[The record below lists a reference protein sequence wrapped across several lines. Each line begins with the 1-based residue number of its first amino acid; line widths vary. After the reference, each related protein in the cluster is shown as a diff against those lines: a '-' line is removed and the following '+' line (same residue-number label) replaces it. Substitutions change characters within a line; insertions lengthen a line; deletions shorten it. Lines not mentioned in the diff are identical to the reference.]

1 MARFFIDRPIFAI
14 VISLLLVL
22 AGVLSLLG
30 LPIAQYPEI
39 TPPTV
44 KVSAVYPGANAE
56 TVNQA
61 VSTPLD
67 SQINGVSDMRY
78 IKSVSGDDGSS
89 AVTVTFKLERD
100 ADIAAVETQNRV
112 SQVLPRLPT
121 EVNDI
126 GVSVTKA
133 SPDTLLYLAV
143 SSPDDRYSREFLSN
157 YVYSFLLDPLKRTV
171 GVGDVKVFGAEYG
184 MRIWLQPDRL
194 VNLQLTPADVIRAV
208 QEQNRQVAAGR
219 VGQPPGGM
227 DSGFT
232 FSLRA
237 NARLVDAEEFA
248 NIILRARPDGS
259 FVRLGDVAR
268 IELGSKD
275 YGFSG
280 KLDGHEAAVL
290 GISLSPGANALET
303 AAAAK
308 TLLTELASGFPPGL
322 DYTIVYDNSLFV
334 EASIEEVLHTF
345 FEALLLVL
353 IVVFVFLQNWRATL
367 IPMIAVPVSLLAT
380 FISYQF
386 LGFSI
391 NTLSLFALVLAIGIV
406 VDDAIVVVEAVEHKM
421 TGGMG
426 VREATRSAM
435 DEVTG
440 PIVATSLVL
449 SAIFVPMALVPGVV
463 GQLYKQFAIT
473 IAVSVAFST
482 LVALTLTPA
491 LCAKMLRPAH
501 AGDTGM
507 LGRAFAAFN
516 RGFERITGGYVQ
528 LAAVGTGAPKRAL
541 LALLIIVIALV
552 ALMRVTPTG
561 FVPDEDVGAF
571 FAAVALPESATLA
584 RTDVVVANY
593 QQDLRAMPGVES
605 VLSIS
610 GFDVISGTATAN
622 AALMIIKLHPWEQRV
637 EVEQQAPALIR
648 HASLLGMRHPQA
660 NIFAFNPPAL
670 PGFGA
675 VSGFSMMLQARAGQA
690 PDELAA
696 MSAQFIKAAQ
706 AREEIGRISTSFTT
720 ATPNY
725 AITVDREKA
734 KKLGVPIS
742 DVYATMQAM
751 LGSIQ
756 VNDFTR
762 FGKNYRVILQAD
774 GPYRATIDAL
784 SQLYVRNEQGEMV
797 PLNTLVT
804 ATPDTG
810 PRFMLR
816 YNLFP
821 AAELSGTPAPGYSS
835 GQAMAALVE
844 VAAEVLPADFGFEW
858 SGQSLEESEAGNT
871 ATLVLLLS
879 AVVVFLLL
887 AALYESWSVPLA
899 VIMAVPFGILGA
911 FLAVLIR
918 ELNFDVY
925 GQIGLVT
932 LVGLGAKN
940 AILIVEFAKLFH
952 EQGKS
957 AVEAALEAA
966 RLRLRPIIMTSFAFI
981 LGVVPLVIASGA
993 GAASKQAV
1001 GTAVFGGMLAA
1012 TLLAVFFVPA
1022 FFVLVQR
1029 KPADQPSQPDADALS
1044 GAAASETQS

>member
-1 MARFFIDRPIFAI
+1 MAKVFIDRPIMAM
-14 VISLLLVL
+14 VISLLLL
-22 AGVLSLLG
+22 LGGALSLLG
-30 LPIAQYPEI
+30 LPVSQYPDI
-39 TPPTV
+39 APPTV
-44 KVSAVYPGANAE
+44 KVSAVHPGANAE
-56 TVNQA
+56 TVDAA
-61 VSTPLD
+61 VTTPLD
-67 SQINGVSDMRY
+67 SQINGVSEMRY
-78 IKSVSGDDGSS
+78 IKAVSGDDGSS
-89 AVTVTFKLERD
+89 VVSVTFELGRD
-100 ADIAAVETQNRV
+100 VDIAAVETQNRV
-112 SQVLPRLPT
+112 AQVSPRLPA

-126 GVSVTKA
+126 GVSVAKA

-143 SSPDDRYSREFLSN
+143 YSPDERYSREFLSN
-157 YVYSFLLDPLKRTV
+157 YVFSFLLDPLKRTV

-184 MRIWLQPDRL
+184 MRIWLLPDRL
-194 VNLQLTPADVIRAV
+194 AALSLAPVDVINAV
-208 QEQNRQVAAGR
+208 REQNRQVAAGR
-219 VGQPPGGM
+219 VGQPPGAM

-232 FSLRA
+232 FALRA
-237 NARLVDAEEFA
+237 NGRLVEAEAFA
-248 NIILRARPDGS
+248 DIILRANPDGS

-268 IELGSKD
+268 IELGARD

-280 KLDGHEAAVL
+280 KLDGREAATL
-290 GISLSPGANALET
+290 GISLSPGANALES
-303 AAAAK
+303 AAAVK
-308 TLLTELASGFPPGL
+308 RTLETLAASFPPGL
-322 DYTIVYDNSLFV
+322 EYRVVYDNSLFV
-334 EASIEEVLHTF
+334 EASIEEVIHTF

-353 IVVFVFLQNWRATL
+353 VVVLLFLQNWRSTV

-380 FISYQF
+380 FISYQL

-421 TGGMG
+421 AAGMG
-426 VREATRSAM
+426 AREATREAM

-449 SAIFVPMALVPGVV
+449 AAIFVPMALVPGVV
-463 GQLYKQFAIT
+463 GQLYKQFALT

-482 LVALTLTPA
+482 VVALSLTPA
-491 LCAKMLRPAH
+491 LCGLMLRPPVQGG
-501 AGDTGM
+501 AGPLRRFFDG
-507 LGRAFAAFN
+507 FN
-516 RGFERITGGYVQ
+516 TRFERLTGGYVR
-528 LAAVGTGAPKRAL
+528 LAALGTGAPRRAL
-541 LALLIIVIALV
+541 LVLLVLIAALLVLA
-552 ALMRVTPTG
+552 RSTPTG

-571 FAAVALPESATLA
+571 FAAVSLPESATLA
-584 RTDVVVANY
+584 RTEAVVQNYLRDVRG
-593 QQDLRAMPGVES
+593 LPGVDS

-610 GFDVISGTATAN
+610 GFDVVSGTATAN
-622 AALMIIKLHPWEQRV
+622 AALMIIKLRPWEERGAAQ
-637 EVEQQAPALIR
+637 EQAAALVRQATI
-648 HASLLGMRHPQA
+648 LGMRHPQA
-660 NIFAFNPPAL
+660 RIFAFNPPAL

-675 VSGFSMMLQARAGQA
+675 VSGFSLMLQARAAQS
-690 PDELAA
+690 PQELSDTAA
-696 MSAQFIKAAQ
+696 EFIRAAQ
-706 AREEIGRISTSFTT
+706 ARPEIGRISTSFTT

-725 AITVDREKA
+725 SIALDREKA
-734 KKLGVPIS
+734 KKLGVSIA
-742 DVYATMQAM
+742 DVYSTLQVM
-751 LGSIQ
+751 LGSVQ
-756 VNDFTR
+756 VNDFSR

-774 GPYRATIDAL
+774 APYRLSIDAL
-784 SQLYVRNEQGEMV
+784 SQLFVRSASGAMV

-804 ATPDTG
+804 ATPGAG

-835 GQAMAALVE
+835 GQAMTALAE
-844 VAAEVLPADFGFEW
+844 VAAQTLPDSYGYEW

-879 AVVVFLLL
+879 ALVVFLLL
-887 AALYESWSVPLA
+887 AALYESWSVPMA
-899 VIMAVPFGILGA
+899 VMLAVPFGILGA
-911 FLAVLIR
+911 FAAVLLR
-918 ELNFDVY
+918 GLNFDVY

-966 RLRLRPIIMTSFAFI
+966 RLRLRPIVMTSFAFI
-981 LGVVPLVIASGA
+981 LGVVPLVTASGA

-1022 FFVLVQR
+1022 FFVLVQGR
-1029 KPADQPSQPDADALS
+1029 DS
-1044 GAAASETQS
+1044 AAQTAPRAGQE